1 MRIFLLVG
9 PLSDHVVS
17 GRRLKWGVL
26 YFIFYCATMV
36 LILGHIFAILV
47 QHVCVDDSIV
57 PTNLID
63 PNLPDSSLGVSVT
76 NDLALFLP
84 YVTYMHRVWVI
95 LFLSMGSVSLH
106 FVLLAHVRSTA
117 AYAASSQIGLGHKR
131 SSPNL
136 DSGANENYKS
146 IVERDDPKTTEDDE
160 RVFLM
165 FDEESNDTYQNSVSE
180 HTSNMLGGGINANND
195 CNSTDGELLA
205 SHLDLFRL
213 MMLNMFSNEV
223 ISSLYQ

>member
-1 MRIFLLVG
+1 
-9 PLSDHVVS
+9 
-17 GRRLKWGVL
+17 
-26 YFIFYCATMV
+26 MV

-47 QHVCVDDSIV
+47 QHVRVDDSIV
-57 PTNLID
+57 PTNSID

-76 NDLALFLP
+76 NALGLFLP

-117 AYAASSQIGLGHKR
+117 PASVEMDRGRRDARKKKRILAYAASSQIGLGHKR

-146 IVERDDPKTTEDDE
+146 IVE
-160 RVFLM
+160 
-165 FDEESNDTYQNSVSE
+165 
-180 HTSNMLGGGINANND
+180 
-195 CNSTDGELLA
+195 
-205 SHLDLFRL
+205 
-213 MMLNMFSNEV
+213 
-223 ISSLYQ
+223 